1 MKGSSCMDAKQI
13 IMNYTVP
20 PGLNDF
26 ETMAQAIFET
36 MPDELLEHVENLSVV
51 IEDFPDDATQSD
63 MDVDDPYELLA
74 LYRSGNELSPG
85 VQKKTAEEDD
95 VLVLFRRPI
104 LDVWCESCED
114 ISALLREVMIEE
126 IARAHDFP
134 DSEIDD
140 MTSRHHQQIL

>member
-1 MKGSSCMDAKQI
+1 MDAKQI

-26 ETMAQAIFET
+26 ETLAQAILAT
-36 MPDELLEHVENLSVV
+36 MPDELLEHVESLSVV
-51 IEDFPDDATQSD
+51 IEDFPDDAIQSD

-74 LYRSGNELSPG
+74 LYRSGNEVTPG
-85 VQKKTAEEDD
+85 VKKKTAEDDD

-104 LDVWCESCED
+104 LDVWCENCED
-114 ISALLREVMIEE
+114 ITGLLREVMIEE

-134 DSEIDD
+134 DGEIDE
-140 MTSRHHQQIL
+140 MTSRHYQQVL